1 MDASGSFLL
10 GVGSQPWGGRSGIM
24 VTDRGKLFFLSHL
37 HEVKPVR
44 FSVLLSDEKLEGK
57 PVFEAILF
65 IPLGHVYYK
74 A

>member
-1 MDASGSFLL
+1 
-10 GVGSQPWGGRSGIM
+10 M
-24 VTDRGKLFFLSHL
+24 VTDRGKLFFLSQL